1 MWLTPLQTAVAAALV
16 IAYIA
21 VTRFIADGP
30 KAIRIQSTHAAVT
43 NQLTQ
48 SRRDF
53 EKDHHL
59 VAAPPVG
66 TPVVLIGDSR
76 YLKEYHGAEAGRT
89 GTVIEPSRLSSGD
102 TGVLVDWGVIPN
114 DRVRMDL
121 NELRLAPHA

>member
-1 MWLTPLQTAVAAALV
+1 MTPLQIAVAAALV
-16 IAYIA
+16 IAYIT
-21 VTRFIADGP
+21 VTRFIAEGP

-66 TPVVLIGDSR
+66 TPVVLIGDSHYMR
-76 YLKEYHGAEAGRT
+76 EYHSAEAGQQ
-89 GTVIEPSRLSSGD
+89 GTVIEPSRLSSD
-102 TGVLVDWGVIPN
+102 DKGVLVDWGVLPN

-121 NELRLAPHA
+121 NELRLAPQA